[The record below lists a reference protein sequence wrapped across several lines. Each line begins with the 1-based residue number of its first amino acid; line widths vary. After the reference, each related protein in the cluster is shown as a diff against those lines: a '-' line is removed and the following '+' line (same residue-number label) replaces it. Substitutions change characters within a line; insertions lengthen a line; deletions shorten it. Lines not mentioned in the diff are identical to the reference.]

1 MVTKKI
7 KIQIQNNME
16 ARPVAVLVQVAS
28 QFNSSIYVE
37 SGDKRVNAKSIMG
50 MMALGLNSGEEV
62 VVSADGEDET
72 NAMQDIEKYLST
84 AGTAVAEA

>member
-7 KIQIQNNME
+7 KIQIKNNAE
-16 ARPVAVLVQVAS
+16 SRPMALLVQVAS
-28 QFNSSIYVE
+28 QFSSKIYVE

-62 VVSADGEDET
+62 VVSVDGEDET
-72 NAMQDIEKYLST
+72 NAMHDIESYLS
-84 AGTAVAEA
+84 AAKA

>member
-28 QFNSSIYVE
+28 QFSSSIYVE
-37 SGDKRVNAKSIMG
+37 SGDKKVNAKSIMG

-72 NAMQDIEKYLST
+72 NAMQDIEKYLS
-84 AGTAVAEA
+84 AAEA